1 MTLKSRLD
9 DDLKG
14 AMRSGDSLRRNVIRY
29 LKSQLHN
36 QEIADQS
43 ELDDDG
49 VLRVLTKQAQQRKES
64 IRAFEEGG
72 RPDLVDQESAEL
84 EIIMGYLPRQLTQEE
99 IRELVYQAVTEAG
112 ARGPEDMG
120 KVMGRLM
127 PRVRGRA
134 GGREVSAILS
144 EVLRAM
150 EAP

>member
-29 LKSQLHN
+29 LKSQVHN

-43 ELDDDG
+43 ELDDGG
-49 VLRVLTKQAQQRKES
+49 VLRVLTRQAQQRRES

-72 RPDLVDQESAEL
+72 RADLVDQESAEL
-84 EIIMGYLPRQLTQEE
+84 EIIMEYLPEQLTEDE
-99 IRELVYQAVTEAG
+99 IRELVDQAVTEAG
-112 ARGPEDMG
+112 ARGPGDMG

-127 PRVRGRA
+127 PRVGGRA
-134 GGREVSAILS
+134 NGREVSAMLS

-150 EAP
+150 EGP

>member
-1 MTLKSRLD
+1 MTLIARLD

-14 AMRSGDSLRRNVIRY
+14 AMRSGDSLRRDVIRY
-29 LKSQLHN
+29 LKAQLHN

-49 VLRVLTKQAQQRKES
+49 VLRVLTRQAQQRRES

-72 RPDLVDQESAEL
+72 RADLVDQESAEL
-84 EIIMGYLPRQLTQEE
+84 EIIMEYLPQQLAKEE
-99 IRELVYQAVTEAG
+99 IRELVDQAVTEAG
-112 ARGPEDMG
+112 ARGPDDMG

-134 GGREVSAILS
+134 DGREVSAIVS

>member
-29 LKSQLHN
+29 LKSQVHN

-49 VLRVLTKQAQQRKES
+49 VLRVLTRQAQQRRES

-72 RPDLVDQESAEL
+72 RADLVDKESAEL
-84 EIIMGYLPRQLTQEE
+84 EIIMEYLPRRLTEAE
-99 IRELVYQAVTEAG
+99 VRELVDQAVDEAG
-112 ARGPEDMG
+112 AQGPGDMG

-127 PRVRGRA
+127 PRVQGRA
-134 GGREVSAILS
+134 EGREVSAMVS
-144 EVLRAM
+144 EVLRAI
-150 EAP
+150 ENS

>member
-1 MTLKSRLD
+1 MTLKSKLD
-9 DDLKG
+9 DDLKR

-29 LKSQLHN
+29 LKSQVHN

-72 RPDLVDQESAEL
+72 RADLVDQESAEL
-84 EIIMGYLPRQLTQEE
+84 EIIMEYLPQQLTKEE
-99 IRELVYQAVTEAG
+99 IRELVDQAVAEAG
-112 ARGPEDMG
+112 ARGPGDMG

-134 GGREVSAILS
+134 DGREVSAILS